1 MRIRAFAAAAVLTAC
16 VTLAGCV
23 PPGIACPAIM
33 YINSG
38 PVVIEADPDLV
49 GDGSLAACL
58 GKDCDSA
65 LVAPTT
71 PGVWNVPPEPP
82 YAPTD
87 TDGVHP
93 AEGIRVVIMDSAG
106 ETVRDEWLPV
116 PYVEDAPGPCPSPFT
131 LQPVVLGR

>member
-1 MRIRAFAAAAVLTAC
+1 MRIRAFAAAATLAASA
-16 VTLAGCV
+16 TLAGCV
-23 PPGIACPAIM
+23 PPDVVCPAIM
-33 YINSG
+33 YINVG

-58 GKDCDSA
+58 GRDCDPAPVASA
-65 LVAPTT
+65 K

-82 YAPTD
+82 YAPAD
-87 TDGVHP
+87 NDGVHP
-93 AEGIRVVIMDSAG
+93 TEGVRVVIMDSAG

-131 LQPVVLGR
+131 LRPVVIGR

>member
-23 PPGIACPAIM
+23 PPGVACPAIM
-33 YINSG
+33 YITPG

-58 GKDCDSA
+58 GKECEA
-65 LVAPTT
+65 APVASTT

-87 TDGVHP
+87 FDGVHP
-93 AEGIRVVIMDSAG
+93 AEGVRVVITDSAG
-106 ETVRDEWLPV
+106 AIVHDEWLPV
-116 PYVEDAPGPCPSPFT
+116 PFTDDAPGPCPGPIT
-131 LQPVVLGR
+131 LQPVVIGG